1 MERRLTE
8 AVIPA
13 LRTTKTTEEVYHSG
27 TPSAGIRVSREGAKT
42 FFLRYRSPTLT
53 GKDSGNPL
61 LRRYLFGEHRSG
73 RPGEGRYLTLKEFE
87 TAYAVFRGQLA
98 QGIDPQP
105 APLAGSGRRRRLSL
119 AAPVL
124 VEEEA
129 PTMIPAEQ
137 VPESLRKLF
146 PRGYA
151 SGSVSALLAEYFQHH
166 GPHLAPKTLR
176 GYKETAAK
184 HLIPRFG
191 FVPLRSVTA
200 QEIRRALSEISQAAP
215 QMARQVK
222 KALSAAFEY
231 AVAHVPGV
239 VANPCLGIKITVPRG
254 RRDRWLTDEE
264 IRSVLEVL
272 PKLSD
277 PKAADAYKLMLCAAV
292 RPSEAAGVRAEDLV
306 TIGGSGCGSF
316 GGPRWT
322 ETFSSR
328 WSGRWARSST
338 ADI

>member
-13 LRTTKTTEEVYHSG
+13 LRTTKPTEEVYHTG

-42 FFLRYRSPTLT
+42 FFIRYRSPILT
-53 GKDSGNPL
+53 GEDPGKPL

-105 APLAGSGRRRRLSL
+105 APRAAGRRRRLSL

-124 VEEEA
+124 VEEAA
-129 PTMIPAEQ
+129 PTMVPAEQ
-137 VPESLRKLF
+137 VPESLRRLF

-151 SGSVSALLAEYFQHH
+151 SGSVSALLAEYFQYH
-166 GPHLAPKTLR
+166 GPHLAPKTVR

-191 FVPLRSVTA
+191 FVPLRSLTA
-200 QEIRRALSEISQAAP
+200 QEIRQALSEISQAAP

-239 VANPCLGIKITVPRG
+239 VVNPCVGIKITVPRR

-264 IRSVLEVL
+264 IHSVLEVL

-292 RPSEAAGVRAEDLV
+292 RPS
-306 TIGGSGCGSF
+306 
-316 GGPRWT
+316 
-322 ETFSSR
+322 
-328 WSGRWARSST
+328 
-338 ADI
+338 